1 MILKKKLKPG
11 AKVIWTNSAIEKLE
25 GIFEYYKTGS
35 NLTDAKN
42 IVNRIVDKT
51 ILLESHPEIGQI
63 EELLIGRREEYRS
76 LIEGNYKIIYWI
88 DGSYVRIATVFD
100 CRQNPK
106 KIKRF

>member
-1 MILKKKLKPG
+1 MDNHIYSSEQVRQIEH
-11 AKVIWTNSAIEKLE
+11 KV
-25 GIFEYYKTGS
+25 F
-35 NLTDAKN
+35 AKN

-106 KIKRF
+106 KIKN